1 MKIFIFSICRDA
13 FDLKYGV
20 GILRIPEGFDI
31 NKIPDESETND
42 DDDPDEDNSDDS
54 DEDEGGV
61 LILLRICEEN
71 FLF

>member
-1 MKIFIFSICRDA
+1 M
-13 FDLKYGV
+13 
-20 GILRIPEGFDI
+20 RIPEGFDI

>member
-1 MKIFIFSICRDA
+1 M
-13 FDLKYGV
+13 
-20 GILRIPEGFDI
+20 RIPEGFDI

-61 LILLRICEEN
+61 LHVILLHICEEN